1 MAPAL
6 PQAAGNPD
14 LAPALPQAAGN
25 RVSTAKNLTRKL
37 IDAHLV
43 TGKPIPGE
51 EIGLRVDQALLTDT
65 NGTMAFLQFEA
76 MGFPRVR
83 PPRVVTYIDHNVYQ
97 VDSRNSDDH
106 RYLQTAAGRYGS
118 WFSKPGNGICHQVHF
133 ESFSVPGQTLLG
145 TDSHTPLCGSTG
157 MLAIGAGGLD
167 VAVAMGG
174 GPYYLVMPRVT
185 SVWLTGQLPPWVS
198 AKDAILE
205 LLRRYS
211 VRGGSGRIFEYG
223 GPGAATL
230 SLPQRATICNMGAEL
245 TLTTS
250 VFPSDEVTREYFRLL
265 GREPEWR
272 PLGPDADAEYDDRI
286 ELDLSTL
293 EPLVALPGSPDRVV
307 PVSEVE
313 GEAVEQVMVGS
324 CTNSS
329 WEDMQAVTRV
339 LDGRR
344 VAPSVSF
351 VVFPGS
357 HRIVEVMAREGLL
370 APLLAAGATISEST
384 CGACAGI
391 GHVPASGG
399 KSLRAFNRNFA
410 GRSGTKNDAVYLCS
424 PLTAAAS
431 ALTGRI
437 TDPRKAGD
445 APERQWP
452 ASLRAS
458 EAGLIAPLAEAEAAR
473 VEVLKGPN
481 IKPVPRG
488 RPVPDRLTAP
498 VLIKLGDKVSTDD
511 ISPSGTAVLMFRSN
525 VPAIAEFCF
534 RNVDAEFVARARA
547 AGQGVIVGG
556 EIYGQGSSREAA
568 VLSPLHLGV
577 RAVLAK
583 SFARIHRANL
593 INWGI
598 VPLEFENP
606 GDHDGIERDD
616 VLGFEALRESL
627 ASDQPVLVTNQ
638 RTGAR
643 FRTRCILSPR
653 ERDMLLAGGLLAQTA
668 DTTSTP
674 HPALFPSRGEGGGR
688 ASG

>member
-1 MAPAL
+1 MG
-6 PQAAGNPD
+6 Q
-14 LAPALPQAAGN
+14 
-25 RVSTAKNLTRKL
+25 SLTRKL
-37 IDAHLV
+37 LEAHLV
-43 TGKPIPGE
+43 SGKTVAGE

-83 PPRVVTYIDHNVYQ
+83 PSKVVAYIDHNVYQ

-106 RYLQTAAGRYGS
+106 RYLQTAAGRYGA

-133 ESFSVPGQTLLG
+133 ESFSVPGQFVLG

-174 GPYYLVMPRVT
+174 GPYHVVMPRVT
-185 SVWLTGQLPPWVS
+185 SVWLTGRLRPWVS
-198 AKDAILE
+198 AKDVIME
-205 LLRRYS
+205 LLRRYT

-250 VFPSDEVTREYFRLL
+250 VFPSDEATREYFRLL
-265 GREPEWR
+265 GREADWR
-272 PLGPDADAEYDDRI
+272 PLAPDPDAEYDDRI
-286 ELDLSTL
+286 ELDLGSL
-293 EPLVALPGSPDRVV
+293 EPLVAMPGSPDRVV

-313 GEAVEQVMVGS
+313 GLEIEQVMVGS

-339 LDGRR
+339 LEGRT
-344 VAPSVSF
+344 VAPSVSL

-357 HRIVEVMAREGLL
+357 HRILEVMAREGLL
-370 APLLAAGATISEST
+370 ATLLAAGATISEPT

-399 KSLRAFNRNFA
+399 RSLRAFNRNFP
-410 GRSGTKNDAVYLCS
+410 GRSGTRDDSVYLCS
-424 PLTAAAS
+424 PLTAAVS

-437 TDPRKAGD
+437 SDPRKAG
-445 APERQWP
+445 APPERHWP
-452 ASLRAS
+452 ATLLASAAGLIPPLSAS
-458 EAGLIAPLAEAEAAR
+458 EAAGT
-473 VEVLKGPN
+473 EVLKGPN

-488 RPVPDRLTAP
+488 VPTEERLSAP

-534 RNVDAEFVARARA
+534 RNVDPDFVARARA
-547 AGQGVIVGG
+547 AGGGVIVGG

-583 SFARIHRANL
+583 SFARIHRSNL

-598 VPLEFENP
+598 APLEFENP
-606 GDHDGIERDD
+606 ADADTIERDD
-616 VLGFEALRESL
+616 VLDFESLRESL
-627 ASDQPVLVTNQ
+627 AAGTAVAVVNR

-643 FRTRCILSPR
+643 FRMRSILSPR
-653 ERDMLLAGGLLAQTA
+653 ERDMLLAGGLLTQTA
-668 DTTSTP
+668 AKS
-674 HPALFPSRGEGGGR
+674 PSPPSGERAAGR
-688 ASG
+688 AEAAGEASASDSRPERERG